1 MKKIAILI
9 IFAVISVSC
18 GTASRSSSASS
29 EDDVLNIGYGN
40 QIKDHN
46 TYSISKL
53 EVKEK
58 EIASYNS
65 IYDYINGRIPGV
77 QVNGTK
83 IIIRGVGTITGET
96 DPLIL
101 VDGVQT
107 DDISYINPND
117 VADVT
122 VLKDASASIYG
133 VQGANGVILI
143 TTKR

>member
-1 MKKIAILI
+1 MNKIFPLI
-9 IFAVISVSC
+9 IFSVMAVSC
-18 GTASRSSSASS
+18 GTASKNSSATSK
-29 EDDVLNIGYGN
+29 DDVLNIGYGN

-65 IYDYINGRIPGV
+65 IYDYISGRIPGV
-77 QVNGTK
+77 QVTGTR
-83 IIIRGVGTITGET
+83 IVIRGVGTITGET

-122 VLKDASASIYG
+122 VLKDASTSIYG

>member
-1 MKKIAILI
+1 MNKIFPLI
-9 IFAVISVSC
+9 IFSVMAVSC
-18 GTASRSSSASS
+18 GTASKNSSATSK
-29 EDDVLNIGYGN
+29 DDVLNIGYGN

>member
-1 MKKIAILI
+1 MNKIFPFI
-9 IFAVISVSC
+9 IFSVMAVSC

-40 QIKDHN
+40 QMKDN
-46 TYSISKL
+46 SAYSISKL
-53 EVKEK
+53 KIKEK

-65 IYDYINGRIPGV
+65 IYDYISGRVPGV
-77 QVNGTK
+77 QVAGTK
-83 IIIRGVGTITGET
+83 IIIRGIGTNSGET

-101 VDGVQT
+101 VDGIQT
-107 DDISYINPND
+107 SDISYLNPNN
-117 VADVT
+117 VADIT

>member
-18 GTASRSSSASS
+18 GTASRSSTASS
-29 EDDVLNIGYGN
+29 EDEVLNIGYGN
-40 QIKDHN
+40 QMKDN
-46 TYSISKL
+46 SAYSVSKL
-53 EVKEK
+53 KIKEK

-83 IIIRGVGTITGET
+83 IIIRGVGSINGET

-107 DDISYINPND
+107 SDISYLNPND
-117 VADVT
+117 VADVS

-143 TTKR
+143 TTKK

>member
-1 MKKIAILI
+1 MKDN
-9 IFAVISVSC
+9 
-18 GTASRSSSASS
+18 SA
-29 EDDVLNIGYGN
+29 
-40 QIKDHN
+40 
-46 TYSISKL
+46 YSISKL
-53 EVKEK
+53 KIKEK

-83 IIIRGVGTITGET
+83 IIIRGVGSINGET

-101 VDGVQT
+101 VDGIQT
-107 DDISYINPND
+107 SDISYLNPNN
-117 VADVT
+117 VADIT

>member
-40 QIKDHN
+40 QMKDN
-46 TYSISKL
+46 SAYSISKL
-53 EVKEK
+53 KIKEK

-143 TTKR
+143 TTKK

>member
-1 MKKIAILI
+1 MNKIFPFI
-9 IFAVISVSC
+9 IFSVMAVSC
-18 GTASRSSSASS
+18 GTASKNSSATSK
-29 EDDVLNIGYGN
+29 DDVLNIGYGN

-65 IYDYINGRIPGV
+65 IYDYISGRIPGV
-77 QVNGTK
+77 QVTGTR
-83 IIIRGVGTITGET
+83 IVIRGVGTITGET

-107 DDISYINPND
+107 DDISYLNPNN
-117 VADVT
+117 VADIT
-122 VLKDASASIYG
+122 VLKDASTSIYG

>member
-1 MKKIAILI
+1 MA
-9 IFAVISVSC
+9 VSC
-18 GTASRSSSASS
+18 GTASKNSSATSK
-29 EDDVLNIGYGN
+29 DDVLNIGYGN

-65 IYDYINGRIPGV
+65 IYDYISGRIPGV
-77 QVNGTK
+77 QVTGTR
-83 IIIRGVGTITGET
+83 IVIRGVGTITGET